1 MESVT
6 GSSSLY
12 VRSDTPEG
20 SQDTIPSSPPIFN
33 APQILSSPPRTKT
46 KKPPPVTP
54 RSFKRFFTP
63 RSVLG
68 ALSSGGNDRPNRHI
82 LKDICSPAL
91 NRLGPAF
98 SRISDG
104 TQDNPAKSSHSQ
116 DDLLTPR
123 KKRKLSISSSSSPLQ
138 SSPVR
143 RVRIAP
149 SIRQIDIDSSPR
161 RPKVDEIGIESEI
174 QSEVLK
180 TKTKQHTL
188 PPTPLRRSHTLQTTG
203 QIFIRSLSGNTPGTL
218 THRYDYGNAW
228 RDEVSDFYSLADD
241 LHQCSYRDQRGERL
255 TLPFCTVSCHT
266 NSLVAI
272 GDEEG
277 GVRLLDSANDA
288 KPGFSKTY
296 LSFQPH
302 TNSIMDLEFSS
313 DDRLLAT
320 ASGDQTS
327 RIIDMTTQTQIYCL
341 SKHTSSVK
349 RVQFQ
354 PASNNN
360 VVATCSRDGSV
371 NIWDLRYKAFEKP
384 AMQLR
389 CSLTSDADDSA
400 RASTKMKYPQ
410 VSNSIWPAHAERARS
425 KTGSEA
431 EALARRDDI
440 SVTSIAFLHP
450 GRENLFVTCGES
462 NACVRLWDLRTTY
475 SLRRKTPV
483 PLAITRQ
490 PESHEKYR
498 QFGLT
503 SMAFSGNGSRLYTL
517 CRDGSVYAYSTSHL
531 TLGSCPEMTPSS
543 SSFKRFPSDEAK
555 PGLGPLYGFRHPHL
569 QVATF
574 FVKIAVRRAVNDESE
589 MLAVGSSDNC
599 AIVFPTDE
607 RYLPSP
613 FITGSSSL
621 SSSTGI
627 VNNSSNQASSRPLHG
642 HNLRSSHSSS
652 VGLSGRLE
660 DTIPIYKHGAALVE
674 GHKKEVSG
682 VSWTYGGELITVSDD
697 LHARCW
703 RKGPAARDLRIGGD
717 GEGRR
722 WRCGWADVKDS
733 GDDED
738 E

>member
-1 MESVT
+1 MESLP
-6 GSSSLY
+6 GSSCSLY
-12 VRSDTPEG
+12 VRSDPPEG
-20 SQDTIPSSPPIFN
+20 SQDTIPSSPPRFN
-33 APQILSSPPRTKT
+33 APTIPSSPPRTKT

-98 SRISDG
+98 ARISDG
-104 TQDNPAKSSHSQ
+104 PQDGSAKSSTHDVLS
-116 DDLLTPR
+116 TPR
-123 KKRKLSISSSSSPLQ
+123 KKRKLSFSSSPPLQ
-138 SSPVR
+138 SSPLR

-149 SIRQIDIDSSPR
+149 SILHNDIDSSPS
-161 RPKVDEIGIESEI
+161 RPKLDEIRFESEP
-174 QSEVLK
+174 QLEAPK
-180 TKTKQHTL
+180 PKQHTL
-188 PPTPLRRSHTLQTTG
+188 PPAPLRRSNVLQTSG
-203 QIFIRSLSGNTPGTL
+203 QFFMCSLSGNRSRTL
-218 THRYDYGNAW
+218 THRYNYGKAW
-228 RDEVSDFYSLADD
+228 RDEISDFYSLPDD
-241 LHQCSYRDQRGERL
+241 LHQCSYRDERGERL
-255 TLPFCTVSCHT
+255 TLPFCAVSCHT

-277 GVRLLDSANDA
+277 GVRILDSAKNE

-327 RIIDMTTQTQIYCL
+327 RIIDMPTQTAIYCL

-354 PASNNN
+354 PASNDN

-371 NIWDLRYKAFEKP
+371 NIWDLRYKAFERP

-389 CSLTSDADDSA
+389 CSLASDIDDST
-400 RASTKMKYPQ
+400 RVSSIKMKYPQ
-410 VSNSIWPAHAERARS
+410 VSNSIWPAHAEKSRS

-450 GRENLFVTCGES
+450 GRENLFVTSSES

-503 SMAFSGNGSRLYTL
+503 SMAFSGDGSRLYTL
-517 CRDGSVYAYSTSHL
+517 CRDGTVYAYSTPHL
-531 TLGSCPEMTPSS
+531 TLGSCPEMVQSS
-543 SSFKRFPSDEAK
+543 LGFRRFPADEAK
-555 PGLGPLYGFRHPHL
+555 PGLGPLYGFRHPRL

-574 FVKIAVRRAVNDESE
+574 FVKLAVRRAVNDKSE

-599 AIVFPTDE
+599 AILFPTDE
-607 RYLPSP
+607 RYLTSP
-613 FITGSSSL
+613 SSL
-621 SSSTGI
+621 SSS
-627 VNNSSNQASSRPLHG
+627 SSSLSYSPALINTTPNQTASRPPHR
-642 HNLRSSHSSS
+642 HNLRRSHSSS

-660 DTIPIYKHGAALVE
+660 DAIPIYQHGAALVE

-682 VSWTYGGELITVSDD
+682 VSWTHGGELITVSDD

-703 RKGPAARDLRIGGD
+703 REGPEARDLRVRGD
-717 GEGRR
+717 SEGRR
-722 WRCGWADVKDS
+722 WHCGWADAKDS

>member
-1 MESVT
+1 MDSVP

-12 VRSDTPEG
+12 MRSDPPEG
-20 SQDTIPSSPPIFN
+20 SQDTIPSSPPRFN
-33 APQILSSPPRTKT
+33 APSIPSSPPRTKT

-54 RSFKRFFTP
+54 RSFRRFFTP
-63 RSVLG
+63 RSALG
-68 ALSSGGNDRPNRHI
+68 ALSSGGNDRSSRHA
-82 LKDICSPAL
+82 LKDISSPAL
-91 NRLGPAF
+91 NRLGSSFAGAT
-98 SRISDG
+98 DG
-104 TQDNPAKSSHSQ
+104 PQDGLAKPSTHDIVS
-116 DDLLTPR
+116 TPR
-123 KKRKLSISSSSSPLQ
+123 KKRKLSFSSSPPLQ
-138 SSPVR
+138 SSPLR

-149 SIRQIDIDSSPR
+149 TLHHSDIDSSPT
-161 RPKVDEIGIESEI
+161 RPNPDEIAFESGRQLEI
-174 QSEVLK
+174 FK
-180 TKTKQHTL
+180 DKQHA
-188 PPTPLRRSHTLQTTG
+188 PPPAPIRRSNVLRTSG
-203 QIFIRSLSGNTPGTL
+203 QSFMGSLSDSRSRRT
-218 THRYDYGNAW
+218 THRYNYGPGW
-228 RDEVSDFYSLADD
+228 RDEVSSFYSSPSD
-241 LHQCSYRDQRGERL
+241 LHQCFYRDQTGERL
-255 TLPFCTVSCHT
+255 TLPFCTASCHT

-277 GVRLLDSANDA
+277 GVRLLDSA
-288 KPGFSKTY
+288 KGQKHEFSKAY

-327 RIIDMTTQTQIYCL
+327 RIIDMPTQTAIYCL

-371 NIWDLRYKAFEKP
+371 NIWDLRYKAYERP

-389 CSLTSDADDSA
+389 CSLASDVDETA
-400 RASTKMKYPQ
+400 RVSTVKMKYPQ
-410 VSNSIWPAHAERARS
+410 VSNSIWPAHAEKPRPKAG
-425 KTGSEA
+425 TEA
-431 EALARRDDI
+431 EAVARRDDI
-440 SVTSIAFLHP
+440 SVTSIAFLNP
-450 GRENLFVTCGES
+450 GRENLFVSSSES

-503 SMAFSGNGSRLYTL
+503 SMAFSGDGSRLYTL

-531 TLGSCPEMTPSS
+531 TLGSSPEMVPSNP
-543 SSFKRFPSDEAK
+543 SFKRFPSDEAK
-555 PGLGPLYGFRHPHL
+555 PGLGPLYGFRHPRL

-574 FVKIAVRRAVNDESE
+574 FVKLAVRRAVDKSE

-599 AIVFPTDE
+599 AVLFPTDE
-607 RYLPSP
+607 RYLNPPSSLAALGINSSTP
-613 FITGSSSL
+613 DQSTGSR
-621 SSSTGI
+621 
-627 VNNSSNQASSRPLHG
+627 RPGLRRA
-642 HNLRSSHSSS
+642 RSSA
-652 VGLSGRLE
+652 GLLGRLE
-660 DTIPIYKHGAALVE
+660 DTIPIYQHGAALVE
-674 GHKKEVSG
+674 GHMKEVSG
-682 VSWTYGGELITVSDD
+682 VSWTDGGELITVSDD

-703 RKGPAARDLRIGGD
+703 REGPKARDLRVGGD
-717 GEGRR
+717 SEGQR
-722 WRCGWADVKDS
+722 WHCGWADVKDS
-733 GDDED
+733 ADDE

>member
-1 MESVT
+1 MESVA
-6 GSSSLY
+6 GSSSCSLY
-12 VRSDTPEG
+12 VSSDPPDG
-20 SQDTIPSSPPIFN
+20 SSQGTIPSSPPKFN
-33 APQILSSPPRTKT
+33 APQIPSSPPRTKT

-63 RSVLG
+63 RSILG

-98 SRISDG
+98 ARISDG
-104 TQDNPAKSSHSQ
+104 PQDNSAKSPSTYDALS
-116 DDLLTPR
+116 TPR
-123 KKRKLSISSSSSPLQ
+123 KKRKLSFSSSPPLQ
-138 SSPVR
+138 SSPLR

-149 SIRQIDIDSSPR
+149 SILHNDIDSSPS
-161 RPKVDEIGIESEI
+161 RPNLHEIGFETEP
-174 QSEVLK
+174 QLEVPK
-180 TKTKQHTL
+180 PKQRA
-188 PPTPLRRSHTLQTTG
+188 PPPAPLRRSHVLQTSG
-203 QIFIRSLSGNTPGTL
+203 QVFMRSLSDNRSRTI
-218 THRYDYGNAW
+218 THKYNYGKAW

-241 LHQCSYRDQRGERL
+241 LHQCSHKDQRGERL
-255 TLPFCTVSCHT
+255 TLPFCAVSCHT

-277 GVRLLDSANDA
+277 GVRLLDSAKNE

-313 DDRLLAT
+313 DDMLLAT
-320 ASGDQTS
+320 ASGDQTC
-327 RIIDMTTQTQIYCL
+327 RIIDMPTQTPIYCL

-371 NIWDLRYKAFEKP
+371 NIWDLRYKAFERP

-389 CSLTSDADDSA
+389 CSLASDIDDSA
-400 RASTKMKYPQ
+400 RASIKMKYPQ
-410 VSNSIWPAHAERARS
+410 VSNSIWPAHAEKPRS
-425 KTGSEA
+425 KTSSEA

-450 GRENLFVTCGES
+450 GRENLFVTSSES

-503 SMAFSGNGSRLYTL
+503 SMAFSGDGSRLYTL

-531 TLGSCPEMTPSS
+531 TLGSCPEMVPSS
-543 SSFKRFPSDEAK
+543 SGFKRFPGDEAK
-555 PGLGPLYGFRHPHL
+555 PGLGPLYAFRHPRL

-574 FVKIAVRRAVNDESE
+574 FVKLAVRRAINDKSE

-599 AIVFPTDE
+599 AILFPTDE
-607 RYLPSP
+607 RYLASPSA
-613 FITGSSSL
+613 TS
-621 SSSTGI
+621 I
-627 VNNSSNQASSRPLHG
+627 VNTTPNQTSSRPQRR
-642 HNLRSSHSSS
+642 HNLRRSHSCST
-652 VGLSGRLE
+652 GLSGRLE
-660 DTIPIYKHGAALVE
+660 DTIPVYNHGAALIE
-674 GHKKEVSG
+674 GHRKEVSG
-682 VSWTYGGELITVSDD
+682 VSWTHGGELITVSDD

-703 RKGPAARDLRIGGD
+703 REGPAARELRIGG
-717 GEGRR
+717 GSEGRR
-722 WRCGWADVKDS
+722 WHCGWADVKDS

>member
-1 MESVT
+1 MESVP
-6 GSSSLY
+6 GSSSSLY
-12 VRSDTPEG
+12 VRPDPSEG
-20 SQDTIPSSPPIFN
+20 SQDTVPSSPPRFN
-33 APQILSSPPRTKT
+33 APQIPSSPPRTKT

-68 ALSSGGNDRPNRHI
+68 ALSSGGNDRPNRHL
-82 LKDICSPAL
+82 LKETCSPAL

-98 SRISDG
+98 ARISDG
-104 TQDNPAKSSHSQ
+104 PQDGSAKALTQDALS
-116 DDLLTPR
+116 TPR
-123 KKRKLSISSSSSPLQ
+123 RKRKLSFSSSPPLQ
-138 SSPVR
+138 SSPLR
-143 RVRIAP
+143 RVRISP
-149 SIRQIDIDSSPR
+149 SILHHDIDTSPS
-161 RPKVDEIGIESEI
+161 RPKLDEIIGFESE
-174 QSEVLK
+174 SRWEAPK
-180 TKTKQHTL
+180 PKQRTS
-188 PPTPLRRSHTLQTTG
+188 PPAPLRRSTVLPTSG
-203 QIFIRSLSGNTPGTL
+203 QLFMRSLSDNRSRIL
-218 THRYDYGNAW
+218 THRYNYGKAW
-228 RDEVSDFYSLADD
+228 RDEVSDFYSLPDD

-277 GVRLLDSANDA
+277 GVRLLDSARNE
-288 KPGFSKTY
+288 KLGFSKTY

-327 RIIDMTTQTQIYCL
+327 RIIDMPTQTPIYCL

-354 PASNNN
+354 PASNDN
-360 VVATCSRDGSV
+360 VVATCSRDGSA
-371 NIWDLRYKAFEKP
+371 NIWDLRYKAFERP
-384 AMQLR
+384 AIQLR
-389 CSLTSDADDSA
+389 CSLASDIDDST
-400 RASTKMKYPQ
+400 RGSSIKMKYPQ
-410 VSNSIWPAHAERARS
+410 VSNSIWPAHSEKPRS
-425 KTGSEA
+425 KSSSEA

-450 GRENLFVTCGES
+450 GRENLFVTSSES

-503 SMAFSGNGSRLYTL
+503 SMAFSGDGSRLYTL

-531 TLGSCPEMTPSS
+531 TLGSCPEMVPSS
-543 SSFKRFPSDEAK
+543 SGFKRFPGDEAK
-555 PGLGPLYGFRHPHL
+555 PGLGPLYGFRHPRL

-574 FVKIAVRRAVNDESE
+574 FVKLAIRRAVNDKSE

-599 AIVFPTDE
+599 AVVFPTDE
-607 RYLPSP
+607 RYLTSP
-613 FITGSSSL
+613 SSSACGN
-621 SSSTGI
+621 TTT
-627 VNNSSNQASSRPLHG
+627 NQTTSRPPRR
-642 HNLRSSHSSS
+642 HNLRRSCSSS

-660 DTIPIYKHGAALVE
+660 DTIPIYQHGSALVE

-682 VSWTYGGELITVSDD
+682 VSWTYDGELITVSDD

-703 RKGPAARDLRIGGD
+703 REGPEARDMRLGGHS
-717 GEGRR
+717 EGKR
-722 WRCGWADVKDS
+722 WQCGWADVKDS